1 MRFLFVILLII
12 CFSHDNYGF
21 ACISNDPRAQ
31 FSAVWQD
38 TSNMGA
44 ASECL
49 RQCISNEENVL
60 NVTKHLIGSGHILD
74 ISEISG
80 KLSADFLFILAGE
93 KVNYLKF
100 LRGIYGIKDNG
111 NSGHRRGALV
121 TLSSDSNISFK
132 LNALKDLECIF
143 SYGTSCSFISQQS
156 NDVLNKIRE
165 FKVVLEKF
173 EKKALARKFAD
184 IFYRQLFNKSEGVLQ
199 NLDKRLPKE
208 IAIYKQAELDTA
220 FMEEVINSTEKMGQ
234 VRKDPEK
241 LINFISECVIQKIVF
256 PDISQYIKE
265 IGEIITNLFFLS
277 SISVLD
283 SIIKEFFTGF
293 TFSYLRNFSLLGE
306 LIIVKHN
313 DEILKNIVGISF
325 EKKFSK
331 HGFKEFVLLSLERQD
346 LEIDAPDKNVTVLL
360 VLKSVLRELQGSLQ
374 EQKVEFDL
382 EEHNIES
389 TYLATFFPCTCRQ

>member
-1 MRFLFVILLII
+1 M
-12 CFSHDNYGF
+12 
-21 ACISNDPRAQ
+21 
-31 FSAVWQD
+31 
-38 TSNMGA
+38 
-44 ASECL
+44 
-49 RQCISNEENVL
+49 
-60 NVTKHLIGSGHILD
+60 K
-74 ISEISG
+74 
-80 KLSADFLFILAGE
+80 
-93 KVNYLKF
+93 
-100 LRGIYGIKDNG
+100 
-111 NSGHRRGALV
+111 
-121 TLSSDSNISFK
+121 
-132 LNALKDLECIF
+132 
-143 SYGTSCSFISQQS
+143 
-156 NDVLNKIRE
+156 
-165 FKVVLEKF
+165 
-173 EKKALARKFAD
+173 KKASARKFAKT
-184 IFYRQLFNKSEGVLQ
+184 FHRQLANKSEGVLQ
-199 NLDKRLPKE
+199 NLNRRLPKE

-265 IGEIITNLFFLS
+265 IGEIITNLFFPS

-293 TFSYLRNFSLLGE
+293 TFSYFRNFSLLGE